1 MYIPV
6 NFLESKR
13 ITKLKFKI
21 VAIIV
26 KQQQPEEYSIF
37 VCNES
42 DLSQSVVV
50 SVIVRSD
57 RPWMAMCPS
66 AATWWAAIIR
76 APWWYGV
83 LPVITTPT
91 IWGFLSTLK
100 WRVSGWIPCIAS
112 WTDSWI
118 IIAAW
123 PSTFIV
129 PWVCWLTRTSYAPY
143 TQVLARSRCPS
154 SLALCLHR
162 KLKTLVVSARPYKW
176 KSHWG

>member
-26 KQQQPEEYSIF
+26 KQQQPEEYSLF

-57 RPWMAMCPS
+57 RP
-66 AATWWAAIIR
+66 
-76 APWWYGV
+76 
-83 LPVITTPT
+83 
-91 IWGFLSTLK
+91 
-100 WRVSGWIPCIAS
+100 
-112 WTDSWI
+112 
-118 IIAAW
+118 
-123 PSTFIV
+123 
-129 PWVCWLTRTSYAPY
+129 
-143 TQVLARSRCPS
+143 
-154 SLALCLHR
+154 
-162 KLKTLVVSARPYKW
+162 
-176 KSHWG
+176 

>member
-1 MYIPV
+1 MYIV

-57 RPWMAMCPS
+57 RP
-66 AATWWAAIIR
+66 
-76 APWWYGV
+76 
-83 LPVITTPT
+83 
-91 IWGFLSTLK
+91 
-100 WRVSGWIPCIAS
+100 
-112 WTDSWI
+112 
-118 IIAAW
+118 
-123 PSTFIV
+123 
-129 PWVCWLTRTSYAPY
+129 
-143 TQVLARSRCPS
+143 
-154 SLALCLHR
+154 
-162 KLKTLVVSARPYKW
+162 
-176 KSHWG
+176 

>member
-129 PWVCWLTRTSYAPY
+129 PWVCCRHQRTITTVNGKASHTTLPIQDP
-143 TQVLARSRCPS
+143 QVNVIHHCN
-154 SLALCLHR
+154 C
-162 KLKTLVVSARPYKW
+162 SAEY
-176 KSHWG
+176 

>member
-57 RPWMAMCPS
+57 RP
-66 AATWWAAIIR
+66 
-76 APWWYGV
+76 
-83 LPVITTPT
+83 
-91 IWGFLSTLK
+91 
-100 WRVSGWIPCIAS
+100 
-112 WTDSWI
+112 
-118 IIAAW
+118 
-123 PSTFIV
+123 
-129 PWVCWLTRTSYAPY
+129 
-143 TQVLARSRCPS
+143 
-154 SLALCLHR
+154 
-162 KLKTLVVSARPYKW
+162 
-176 KSHWG
+176 